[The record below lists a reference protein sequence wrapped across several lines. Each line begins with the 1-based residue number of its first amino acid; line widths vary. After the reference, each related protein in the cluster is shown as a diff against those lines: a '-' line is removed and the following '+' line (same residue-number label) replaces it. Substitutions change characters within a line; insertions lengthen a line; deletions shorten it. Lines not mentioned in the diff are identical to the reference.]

1 MDIVSAEKCENDTKD
16 SVEKC
21 ETKMT
26 LNIQEYPETF
36 KNANNAVLN
45 ACSKYNSIRDYSI
58 SEHKRQFKEMHGC
71 EIVKGESWGNWEKLI
86 FNTEED
92 ATMFLLK
99 WS

>member
-1 MDIVSAEKCENDTKD
+1 MDMTSLTCQKIVLVFIEYMFYCPINKIKAENYKNKNEN
-16 SVEKC
+16 
-21 ETKMT
+21 
-26 LNIQEYPETF
+26 Y
-36 KNANNAVLN
+36 A
-45 ACSKYNSIRDYSI
+45 